1 MHSTY
6 GTWKGLDIYEP
17 LKQIADELL
26 QLGGIDIQQREHGS
40 AYVDVPR
47 RPKTMPTMAEEM
59 AFLSAKNAANE
70 Q

>member
-1 MHSTY
+1 
-6 GTWKGLDIYEP
+6 

-70 Q
+70 K